1 MKKETPHSSK
11 CRAGLADGLTTVAPV
26 TECLPR
32 GETKAKRSP
41 KEQSAVSGTLI
52 QVLKVVLNCL
62 GRDHATR
69 WAKSDGSAP
78 ASKIVGGMGTT
89 SPDWRGWSSYAFS
102 SGSLQPA
109 TAGSTDTGLSL
120 ERCSFE
126 KRKWI
131 GTEMT
136 TGLGNRATISEVQTV
151 VASMHALTRQ
161 DLKNQTRKRSI
172 SHPRQEAMYLARELT
187 GCSYPQIAMA
197 FGGMDHTSI
206 LFGFR
211 KIAARVSDDEKLA
224 ARMNEC
230 RARIAALVSE
240 RIGKMVTMQSA
251 SSDWSPPP
259 PARTGWLIS
268 KPSTVIASID
278 GAAWLACAA

>member
-69 WAKSDGSAP
+69 RAKSDGSAP

-109 TAGSTDTGLSL
+109 NAGSTDTGLSL
-120 ERCSFE
+120 EGCNFE

-131 GTEMT
+131 ATEMN
-136 TGLGNRATISEVQTV
+136 GLGNNTPTISEIQTV
-151 VASMHALTRQ
+151 VAGVHGCTKA
-161 DLKNQTRKRSI
+161 DIIGKGRKRHEST
-172 SHPRQEAMYLARELT
+172 PRMEAAALARELT
-187 GCSYPQIAMA
+187 GHSLPLLGRH
-197 FGGMDHTSI
+197 FGGRDHTTI
-206 LFGFR
+206 LYSCR
-211 KIAARVSDDEKLA
+211 KVADRAMSDPKMRARLD
-224 ARMNEC
+224 EC
-230 RARIAALVSE
+230 RAQLAVIVAKRAGRTV
-240 RIGKMVTMQSA
+240 MQSS

-259 PARTGWLIS
+259 PSRGMALS

-278 GAAWLACAA
+278 GAAWLVCAA